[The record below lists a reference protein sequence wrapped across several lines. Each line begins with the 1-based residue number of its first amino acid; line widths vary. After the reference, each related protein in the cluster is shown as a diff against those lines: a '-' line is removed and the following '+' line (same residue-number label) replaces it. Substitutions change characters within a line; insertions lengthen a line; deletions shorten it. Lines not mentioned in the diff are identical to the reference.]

1 MEVVEDPVRARCV
14 VLKCEHGEVGVGTMV
29 QAGQATSGIHPKVYS
44 EQILPILEHG
54 APIS

>member
-1 MEVVEDPVRARCV
+1 MEVVEDPVRAGCV